1 MFQPHPR
8 HGQLCRPPR
17 RVPNHDHRVSLPQD
31 APTTSPR
38 TQYKD
43 DDPPTMRCT
52 ARLTSNSIM
61 QEAMLSCVDMYK
73 PKYVLSADLGI
84 LNFAA
89 TVPTGTTYTVTP
101 QQMLVHRIPMTWFY
115 EMANSVIGEN
125 GELLKYCHLIAHNT
139 TRTARKHS
147 YGNEIGRL
155 AQGMPGRNTG
165 TNTEEPGPAG
175 QSQGRDLRAHHM
187 SRPTCKNRRAEQDE
201 VSGRRRQSAL
211 PGRRQHSHRRPTHRQ
226 TPPQ

>member
-1 MFQPHPR
+1 MFQPHPH
-8 HGQLCRPPR
+8 HGQLCRPRNAFPITTTASLS
-17 RVPNHDHRVSLPQD
+17 HRMPQLHLPGRGRL
-31 APTTSPR
+31 SPHHEMHH
-38 TQYKD
+38 QI
-43 DDPPTMRCT
+43 
-52 ARLTSNSIM
+52 NIHSIM
-61 QEAMLSCVDMYK
+61 QEAMLSCVDIYK
-73 PKYVLSADLGI
+73 PKYVLSANLGI

-89 TVPTGTTYTVTP
+89 KVPTGTMYTVTP
-101 QQMLVHRIPMTWFY
+101 QQMSVCRIPITWFC

-125 GELLKYCHLIAHNT
+125 GELLEYLHLIAHHT
-139 TRTARKHS
+139 TRTTWKHS